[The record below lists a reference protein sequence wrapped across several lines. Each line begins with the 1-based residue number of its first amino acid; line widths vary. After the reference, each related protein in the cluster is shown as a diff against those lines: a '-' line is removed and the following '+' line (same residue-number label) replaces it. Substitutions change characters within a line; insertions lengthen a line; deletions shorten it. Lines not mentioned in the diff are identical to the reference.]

1 MKYTKGERTPLFVY
15 NLFTFHCSP
24 LVHHWAYIMVIF
36 YPRQCN
42 SCQRF
47 YKSRG
52 SFCQHK
58 PKCAGFTEILIKASS
73 QTQVLQASTNNTM
86 INNINNINN
95 VDNSV
100 TINVQGVTNPQNLS
114 QALAPLLKQSTLS
127 KSDLQCVEKV
137 LLMLHNEGINTP
149 QSLDTLIQEQSV
161 TIQQLEDDIKNC
173 CTKQFPT
180 DDASLQSLSWAK
192 QHVTKNDDREGLLQ
206 QALLRLFALVVIDRR
221 LPGDETMHESSR
233 TFSSNPLYISKGGMK
248 VWSQGSGIKPDR
260 DTKFG
265 KVRSKDFRYWLLV
278 QEDKIW
284 RTIVDLL
291 VNRLCRCIKSNE
303 TSSFNDETDTTE
315 YIQLLQY
322 FDKEGNTYM
331 VKDSSEV
338 FLSAL
343 IDLLKRELQRKC
355 RDDACKGWHHLTDF
369 NSKKK
374 LMNETVKI
382 NRDEPKLVTAPPITA
397 SIEAATEDDGGGTSS
412 DHSIDEDA
420 SGSFL
425 EMFFND

>member
-1 MKYTKGERTPLFVY
+1 MNEEEERPLLSFAVV
-15 NLFTFHCSP
+15 FIFD
-24 LVHHWAYIMVIF
+24 VHVFIMVIS
-36 YPRQCN
+36 YPRQCG
-42 SCQRF
+42 SCQRL

-58 PKCAGFTEILIKASS
+58 PKCAGFTKMLVDASQAQVQ
-73 QTQVLQASTNNTM
+73 QTNTTNTM
-86 INNINNINN
+86 INNINNI
-95 VDNSV
+95 DNSV
-100 TINVQGVTNPQNLS
+100 TINVQGVAGTQNLS
-114 QALAPLLKQSTLS
+114 QALAPLLRQSTLS

-137 LLMLHNEGINTP
+137 LLMLHNEGIKTP

-161 TIQQLEDDIKNC
+161 TIQQLEENIKNC

-180 DDASLQSLSWAK
+180 DDASLQALSWAK
-192 QHVTKNDDREGLLQ
+192 QHVTKKEDEEGFLQ
-206 QALLRLFALVVIDRR
+206 QALLRLFTLVVIDRR

-265 KVRSKDFRYWLLV
+265 KVRSTDFRFWLLV

-291 VNRLCRCIKSNE
+291 VNRLCRCIKKN
-303 TSSFNDETDTTE
+303 TTRSFNDETDTSE
-315 YIQLLQY
+315 YVPLLKR

-331 VKDSSEV
+331 VKDTTEV
-338 FLSAL
+338 FLTTL
-343 IDLLKRELQRKC
+343 INLLKRELQRKC

-369 NSKKK
+369 ASKRQ
-374 LMNETVKI
+374 LTAVENVKEE
-382 NRDEPKLVTAPPITA
+382 EPKLVAGSSTKL
-397 SIEAATEDDGGGTSS
+397 IESEQHTDVQLEESEQSADES
-412 DHSIDEDA
+412 DSNEP

-425 EMFFND
+425 QMFFND